1 MSVISCKICESAP
14 TNPAYS
20 AQFAKNHIKIGFF
33 LAYQWERSHNTMNLE
48 TIARLSGVS
57 RSTVSRVLNNSPRV
71 SPEVRRRVLEV
82 IRQTNFQPNLAARG
96 LAAGS
101 TRILGLVIP
110 TGIGRLFI
118 DPYFPLLIQ
127 GVTSACN
134 SRDYSI
140 MLWLAEP
147 EYERRT
153 IRQVLYSGLVEGVI
167 LSSMPADDPL
177 VDALLEARRPFVV
190 VGHIPKCDQI
200 SYVDVDN
207 IDSARQAVLHLA
219 RLGRKRIA
227 TITGPLST
235 AVGQDRLHGYQL
247 ALQQAGLTAEEHLV
261 SEGDFTQEGGYQAA
275 LRLLPHHPDAIFA
288 ASDAMAQGAYRAINE
303 ANLRIP
309 GDIAVVGFDD
319 IAFAAHLTPPLTT
332 VRQPIQRMGQLA
344 AEMLIDLIENP
355 SDQPR
360 CVRLPTELVIRASCG
375 LTLAP
380 TPM

>member
-1 MSVISCKICESAP
+1 
-14 TNPAYS
+14 
-20 AQFAKNHIKIGFF
+20 
-33 LAYQWERSHNTMNLE
+33 MNLE

-110 TGIGRLFI
+110 TGVGRLFI

-153 IRQVLYSGLVEGVI
+153 IRQILYSGLVEGVI

-190 VGHIPKCDQI
+190 VGHVPKCDQI
-200 SYVDVDN
+200 SFVDVDN
-207 IDSARQAVLHLA
+207 VDSARQAVLHLA

-227 TITGPLST
+227 IITGPLST
-235 AVGQDRLHGYQL
+235 AVGQDRLQGYQL
-247 ALQQAGLTAEEHLV
+247 ALQQAGLPPEEHLV

-275 LRLLPHHPDAIFA
+275 LRLLPHQPDAIFA
-288 ASDAMAQGAYRAINE
+288 ASDAMAQGAYRAISE
-303 ANLRIP
+303 ASLRIP
-309 GDIAVVGFDD
+309 ADIAVVGFDD
-319 IAFAAHLTPPLTT
+319 MAFAAHLTPPLTT
-332 VRQPIQRMGQLA
+332 VRQPIHRMGQLA

-355 SDQPR
+355 GDQPR

-375 LTLAP
+375 LTLASNLA
-380 TPM
+380 